1 MDKEGEIPT
10 CVYSPVLRKPL
21 QETSTRLNP
30 LFSLMTFKPIFP
42 TFQEYMWI
50 TRFQVS
56 EAGMHHL
63 VKTDMLLEQGQ
74 KATCKKELNC
84 YLASKIVIRLWNSKH
99 SPD

>member
-1 MDKEGEIPT
+1 
-10 CVYSPVLRKPL
+10 
-21 QETSTRLNP
+21 
-30 LFSLMTFKPIFP
+30 
-42 TFQEYMWI
+42 
-50 TRFQVS
+50 
-56 EAGMHHL
+56 MHHL